1 MEIRTL
7 KAAQLK
13 AAEYN
18 PRRDLQP
25 EDAEYKKLR
34 RSIEEFGYVEPII
47 WNERT
52 GNVVGGHQRLKVL
65 LEKGE
70 EEIEAVVVDLDERDE
85 KILNV
90 LLNKVKGRW
99 DIGKLADLL
108 QELDEAGAMEVT
120 GFEDWELQS
129 LLMQYDHIKD
139 LMEEDFSG
147 YDDAKE
153 RSTFTMTFSLPAG
166 ARETV
171 EEYMKTAENAKA
183 ELATAIINK
192 VKGGIVMQIE
202 RKRIADLN
210 RAAYNPR
217 IDLIPG
223 DPEYE
228 NLRRS
233 INTYGLLIPV
243 IWNKQTNNV
252 VGGHQRLTVLENE
265 GETEVDV
272 SVVDLDPMQE
282 RQLNVALNKIEG
294 GWDEEKLAALLS
306 ELGDDATLTGFN
318 QQEIDSLTNDI
329 DSLIDGDTVDEE
341 LRAIEELFNVSLTF
355 DKADQEELKAYV
367 KDYGKEALVETIIQK
382 AKGEI

>member
-7 KAAQLK
+7 KAEQLK
-13 AAEYN
+13 AAAYN

-25 EDAEYKKLR
+25 EDAEYGKLR
-34 RSIEEFGYVEPII
+34 GSIEEFGYVEPIV

-65 LEKGE
+65 LEKGTA
-70 EEIEAVVVDLDERDE
+70 EIDVSVVDLSERDE

-108 QELDEAGAMEVT
+108 QELDQAGAMELT

-147 YDDAKE
+147 YDDGKE

-171 EEYMKTAENAKA
+171 EHYMKNTENAKV

-192 VKGGIVMQIE
+192 VKG
-202 RKRIADLN
+202 
-210 RAAYNPR
+210 
-217 IDLIPG
+217 
-223 DPEYE
+223 
-228 NLRRS
+228 
-233 INTYGLLIPV
+233 
-243 IWNKQTNNV
+243 
-252 VGGHQRLTVLENE
+252 VL
-265 GETEVDV
+265 
-272 SVVDLDPMQE
+272 
-282 RQLNVALNKIEG
+282 
-294 GWDEEKLAALLS
+294 
-306 ELGDDATLTGFN
+306 
-318 QQEIDSLTNDI
+318 
-329 DSLIDGDTVDEE
+329 
-341 LRAIEELFNVSLTF
+341 
-355 DKADQEELKAYV
+355 
-367 KDYGKEALVETIIQK
+367 
-382 AKGEI
+382 